1 MKESSI
7 TFPPMKT
14 GTTHVN
20 EEREKVSHVNSSSN
34 VELGYSKNSL
44 NKDLIDSI
52 STLINTRLREFR
64 SEMITMINKMEIKC
78 VSVFRR

>member
-20 EEREKVSHVNSSSN
+20 EERKKVSTVNSSSN
-34 VELGYSKNSL
+34 VELGYSKNSQ

>member
-20 EEREKVSHVNSSSN
+20 EERKKVSTVNSSSN
-34 VELGYSKNSL
+34 VELGYSKNSQ

-64 SEMITMINKMEIKC
+64 SEMITMINKMEINC

>member
-7 TFPPMKT
+7 TFPTMKT

-20 EEREKVSHVNSSSN
+20 EERKKVPTVNSSSN
-34 VELGYSKNSL
+34 VELGYSKNSQ

>member
-14 GTTHVN
+14 GTTYVN
-20 EEREKVSHVNSSSN
+20 EEREKVSPVNSSSN
-34 VELGYSKNSL
+34 VELGYSKNSQ

-52 STLINTRLREFR
+52 STLINARLREFR

>member
-14 GTTHVN
+14 GTTYVN
-20 EEREKVSHVNSSSN
+20 EEREKVSPVNSSSN

>member
-20 EEREKVSHVNSSSN
+20 EERDKVSPVNSSSN

>member
-14 GTTHVN
+14 GTTQVN
-20 EEREKVSHVNSSSN
+20 EERKKVPTVNSSSN
-34 VELGYSKNSL
+34 VELGYSKNSQ